1 MRALLILSVVV
12 LSFFLLKWWSPGT
25 SEAAPLEPIPES
37 EPAQARF
44 LAPPPS
50 AQSPVTETTATSPSP
65 EPVQQEQERRSDWPE
80 PEAGGEQSELAA
92 AAALVHGTPADVQ
105 VASAGLAPDRAR
117 LVEAFA
123 WMLAGER
130 QLAVSLS
137 TKISKDEVPGREG
150 ALFEAALTGK
160 AAEPASSMEGPL
172 ARAMEMALLS
182 REAGESLRAGEPAEA
197 ARQYSRLLVGEL
209 EAPWTADPGVLAAWT
224 LGLDEAQRHHRWDPR
239 GEWPGVEMEVQP
251 GDSMITVR
259 KRFLADHPGAVLCT
273 GLIERAN
280 DVKGFLQ
287 PGQKLRVPTDTARIL
302 VDLEARWAL
311 FFLGDEVAG
320 SWPVGIG
327 PPGGR
332 DSSRRLRRQ
341 GQDREPPV
349 DEGRAGGHSLRRP
362 AESPGNSV
370 DRVVAGR
377 SEDLLRIPRH
387 PGAGEHREGGV
398 GRVRALPERRHRGAV
413 PDPSGGGRH
422 PGAGLTGP
430 APDRGKR
437 P

>member
-327 PPGGR
+327 RPGEETPPGDYVAKDKIENPPWMKVGQEAIPFGDPRNPLGTRWIGWSR
-332 DSSRRLRRQ
+332 D
-341 GQDREPPV
+341 GQKTSYGFHGTQAPESI
-349 DEGRAGGHSLRRP
+349 GK
-362 AESPGNSV
+362 AESDGC
-370 DRVVAGR
+370 
-377 SEDLLRIPRH
+377 
-387 PGAGEHREGGV
+387 
-398 GRVRALPERRHRGAV
+398 VRFRNDDIEELFQILPEGAAIRV
-413 PDPSGGGRH
+413 QG
-422 PGAGLTGP
+422 
-430 APDRGKR
+430 
-437 P
+437 